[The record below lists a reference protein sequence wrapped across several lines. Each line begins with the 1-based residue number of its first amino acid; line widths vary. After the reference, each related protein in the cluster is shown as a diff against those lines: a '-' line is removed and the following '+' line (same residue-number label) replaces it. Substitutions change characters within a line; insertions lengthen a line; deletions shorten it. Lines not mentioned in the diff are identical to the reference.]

1 MEIVE
6 VLDLRDWRRWRGER
20 ELFVAESQ
28 GAEALVAVFVD
39 EWGAFFVE
47 LAAGMQEGEA
57 GRKGNMNVYFV
68 SEFAGESEECGWHG
82 C

>member
-47 LAAGMQEGEA
+47 LAAGM
-57 GRKGNMNVYFV
+57 
-68 SEFAGESEECGWHG
+68 
-82 C
+82 